1 MTQTLPAPVVVR
13 CYFDTT
19 FEPHLPAMCLRWE
32 EDENADEHVWELPEG
47 VRFNGPPPRQF
58 GIRVQRQAAD
68 SYSVRLLWD
77 RTCLTWL
84 DLTRSQLLHSDLDA
98 LLAALG
104 TDLWYLLDQPLPH
117 GERTPPRA
125 A

>member
-1 MTQTLPAPVVVR
+1 MTQTLPAPEIVR
-13 CYFDTT
+13 CYFDST
-19 FEPHLPAMCLRWE
+19 FEPHLPAMCLRW
-32 EDENADEHVWELPEG
+32 DEADAEQIWQLPEG
-47 VRFNGPPPRQF
+47 VCFNGPPPQHF
-58 GIRVQRQAAD
+58 GIRIQRQATD

-84 DLTRSQLLHSDLDA
+84 DLTRDQLLGSDLDPF
-98 LLAALG
+98 LGALG

-117 GERTPPRA
+117 TERTPPRA

>member
-1 MTQTLPAPVVVR
+1 MTQTLPAPKVVR

-19 FEPHLPAMCLRWE
+19 FEPHLPAMSLRWDE
-32 EDENADEHVWELPEG
+32 EAECLWELPEG

-58 GIRVQRQAAD
+58 GVRIQRRAEDA
-68 SYSVRLLWD
+68 YSVRLLWD

-84 DLTRSQLLHSDLDA
+84 DLTRSQLLASDLEP

-104 TDLWYLLDQPLPH
+104 TDLWYLLDQPLSH